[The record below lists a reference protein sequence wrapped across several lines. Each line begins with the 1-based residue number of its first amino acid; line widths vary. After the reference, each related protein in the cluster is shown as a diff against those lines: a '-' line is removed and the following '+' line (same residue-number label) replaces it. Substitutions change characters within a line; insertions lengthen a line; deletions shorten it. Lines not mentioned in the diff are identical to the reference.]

1 MNKRNHSE
9 SFAKLLIYILGRY
22 PEEFGL
28 VPDAHGYVR
37 IKELLKAIGEEDGWR
52 HIRRNHLNEV
62 VLVNSNPPIEIEG
75 ERVRAVDREGLQ
87 PLTVSEGAA
96 RQLYCCIRNKSYAA
110 ALEKG
115 VLPGAHPFVILSD
128 DRGMAERLGRRYDA
142 APVLLTVSVP
152 LMKRR
157 GLPLRY
163 AGGTLYLAERIPPD
177 CFTGPPLAKTGEET
191 KTGEIPARVPVPKT
205 PGSFFIE
212 RDDVKQKT
220 GIKGKN
226 IKNDDW
232 KRARRQMNR
241 RHKGKNKWD
250 NC

>member
-1 MNKRNHSE
+1 MNKRHHQE
-9 SFAKLLIYILGRY
+9 SLAKLLIYILGRN
-22 PEEFGL
+22 PGEFGL
-28 VPDAHGYVR
+28 VPDARGYVR
-37 IKELLKAIGEEDGWR
+37 IKDLLKAICEEDGWR
-52 HIRRNHLNEV
+52 HIRRSHLNEV

-75 ERVRAVDREGLQ
+75 ERVRAVDREGL
-87 PLTVSEGAA
+87 PRLTVSEEVVK
-96 RQLYCCIRNKSYAA
+96 QLYCCIRKKAYAA

-115 VLPGAHPFVILSD
+115 VLPGADPFVILSD

-142 APVLLTVSVP
+142 APVLLTVSVS

-157 GLPLRY
+157 GLPLQY

-177 CFTGPPLAKTGEET
+177 CFTGPPLAKTREEI
-191 KTGEIPARVPVPKT
+191 KSGEIPARVPVPKT

-212 RDDVKQKT
+212 RDDVNQQS
-220 GIKGKN
+220 GIKEKN
-226 IKNDDW
+226 VKNDDW